1 MVKCNN
7 CGTSIEESDNFCMNC
22 GNKIEKNNEN
32 DILPLVTLI
41 KCPNCK
47 KQILNDWKY
56 CRFCGYDTN
65 QPKGTSLIKKIVDDV
80 AYD

>member
-47 KQILNDWKY
+47 KQILND
-56 CRFCGYDTN
+56 
-65 QPKGTSLIKKIVDDV
+65 
-80 AYD
+80 

>member
-1 MVKCNN
+1 MCGNMVKCNN

-41 KCPNCK
+41 KCHNCK
-47 KQILNDWKY
+47 NRYWMTGNTVVFVDMTQI
-56 CRFCGYDTN
+56 N
-65 QPKGTSLIKKIVDDV
+65 QKEHH
-80 AYD
+80 